1 MNLVRIKIEESS
13 YLKMCKNCLLLKMD
27 GNVDLILKNLD
38 NLKTISTKNPL
49 RVRVEYEIKS
59 LFSRGVMKI
68 EVEGNSLRQV
78 ESLIRKAMGVQFNK
92 E

>member
-1 MNLVRIKIEESS
+1 
-13 YLKMCKNCLLLKMD
+13 MD